1 MSPSYEANLSSKERT
16 CMLEL
21 LEDII
26 DLFWWIAPFVFC
38 IHTPACGAGDNPRR
52 GKERHIWRGCGCQP
66 DCHCYS
72 HHLSRLLRTG
82 AGRFCNFTG
91 KCLRF
96 LCSLEGF
103 RGILYYYI
111 LRHQIAYK
119 EASLRYEMEQERRF
133 ISPRRFIT
141 LPISCISGTATAPWP
156 LT

>member
-1 MSPSYEANLSSKERT
+1 
-16 CMLEL
+16 MLEL

-26 DLFWWIAPFVFC
+26 DLFWWIAPFVFVFTLLRAVQET
-38 IHTPACGAGDNPRR
+38 IR
-52 GKERHIWRGCGCQP
+52 GGEKNVIYGVAAAV
-66 DCHCYS
+66 S

-111 LRHQIAYK
+111 LRHQTHT
-119 EASLRYEMEQERRF
+119 RR
-133 ISPRRFIT
+133 
-141 LPISCISGTATAPWP
+141 LPSI
-156 LT
+156 